1 MALFKSML
9 QMTQI
14 MKNTV
19 KFLGL
24 ALAMLIIS
32 SCGKSGKGLGEL
44 TGVAD
49 RPKWKAD
56 IPFGMAY
63 IKSGTF
69 QVGSGDEDISRYYIA
84 RPKTI
89 SLQGFY
95 MDETEISNNEYR
107 QFVHWVRD
115 SIAHSILGDYYED
128 DYGNE
133 KIDWEL
139 EIDWAD
145 ETLEDMYYSGED
157 VVGNRRE
164 LDAGQMV
171 YNYDWLDFQA
181 AARDKGRSP
190 RSSFIKRFKVNIYP
204 DTLCWIRD
212 FSYSYNDPIAKNY
225 FSHPAYDDYPVV
237 GLTWPQANAFCNWR
251 SKIWNGGKENTFQD
265 EFRLPTEV
273 EWEYAARG
281 GITNAMYP
289 WGGPYIRNAKGC
301 LLANF
306 KPGRGNYPEDGGQ
319 YTLPVDAYDPN
330 GYGLYNMSGNVSEW
344 TRSAFVENAYG
355 FMHDLNPDITYEA
368 QEDDPAAFKRKVI
381 RGGSWKDIAYF
392 LQVNT
397 RHWEYQDTAKSYIG
411 FRCILPYQGRSL
423 NDFGGGR

>member
-1 MALFKSML
+1 MNKILAS
-9 QMTQI
+9 
-14 MKNTV
+14 
-19 KFLGL
+19 FLGL
-24 ALAMLIIS
+24 MVMSMILP

-44 TGVAD
+44 TGVPD
-49 RPKWKAD
+49 RPKWKAE

-69 QVGSGDEDISRYYIA
+69 QVGSGDEDISRYYIS

-115 SIAHSILGDYYED
+115 SIAHSIMGDYYED

-133 KIDWEL
+133 RIDWEL
-139 EIDWAD
+139 DIDWSD
-145 ETLEDMYYSGED
+145 ETLEDMYYSGD
-157 VVGNRRE
+157 DMVGTKRE
-164 LDAGQMV
+164 LDARQLV
-171 YNYDWLDFQA
+171 YGYEWMDFQA
-181 AARDKGRSP
+181 AARDRGRSP
-190 RSSFIKRFKVNIYP
+190 RSSFIKKFKLNIFP

-237 GLTWPQANAFCNWR
+237 GLTWAQANAFCNWR
-251 SKIWNGGKENTFQD
+251 SSLWNNSRENSFND

-281 GITNAMYP
+281 GNQNAMYP
-289 WGGPYIRNAKGC
+289 WGDPYIRNAKGC

-330 GYGLYNMSGNVSEW
+330 GYGLYNMAGNVSEW
-344 TRSAFVENAYG
+344 TRTAFVENAYG

-368 QEDDPAAFKRKVI
+368 SEDDPEAFKRKVI
-381 RGGSWKDIAYF
+381 RGGSWKDIGYF
-392 LQVNT
+392 LRVNT
-397 RHWEYQDTAKSYIG
+397 RHWEYQDTSKSYIG

-423 NDFGGGR
+423 NDFRGGR